1 MMFIWIGLG
10 VNPDWVRNVFG
21 VSSAA
26 QIDIDKVGFV

>member
-1 MMFIWIGLG
+1 MFIWIGLG